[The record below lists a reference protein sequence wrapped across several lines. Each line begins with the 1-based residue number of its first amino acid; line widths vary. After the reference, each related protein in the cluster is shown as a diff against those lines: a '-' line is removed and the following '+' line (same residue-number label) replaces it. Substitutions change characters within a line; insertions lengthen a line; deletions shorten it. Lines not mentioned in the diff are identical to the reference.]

1 VLIPGI
7 DLPENDQWQVQ
18 EQMIMQDDDY
28 DFIINQG
35 WDAFVQKTLPKVMDM
50 ELFEKNGAWME
61 ANFASVAD
69 RYRNIGYMI
78 ASAGIATIPFE
89 PICGARSM
97 SKFYLDLYR
106 MPDKVKAA
114 MDVVAPV
121 MTKQAIE
128 AVKLSGVNGVW
139 VGGWRTASA
148 MIAPDIWN
156 KLVWPYFRDVAM
168 ALIDEGITPVFHWD
182 QNWDR
187 DLERIKELPAKKCVL
202 GLDGMTDFRLAS
214 KILKGHTAL
223 LGDVP
228 APLFATGT
236 TEEVRTYV
244 HDLVR
249 DVGPVGLIL
258 ASGCDAPMNTKPD
271 NMKAFLDASR
281 EFGQGV

>member
-1 VLIPGI
+1 
-7 DLPENDQWQVQ
+7 
-18 EQMIMQDDDY
+18 
-28 DFIINQG
+28 
-35 WDAFVQKTLPKVMDM
+35 
-50 ELFEKNGAWME
+50 
-61 ANFASVAD
+61 
-69 RYRNIGYMI
+69 
-78 ASAGIATIPFE
+78 
-89 PICGARSM
+89 
-97 SKFYLDLYR
+97 